1 MSASASANPR
11 LYECLASWAREIPAS
26 AIANS
31 PLMDKI
37 VQALSVEDSF
47 EAAVDCMS
55 ALYRETRD
63 VDECQEAIQQIY
75 PRLMSLQPKIAIAAE
90 NEDGEQLRGLTRL
103 FAEAG
108 EAWVIMIARDPAQFR
123 GLVTAVLECCA
134 RDRDQE
140 AISVTFLFWYELKQ
154 YVTIERYVE
163 ARAVMA
169 NVFDQLVDVMIKHL
183 EFPSGDADETD
194 DLFEGDREAE
204 EKFREARHG
213 IGDVLKDC
221 CSVVGEG
228 AALRKVFALI
238 QQWLSEWGPRA
249 TETQVPQWQELEA
262 PMFAMRA
269 MGKVVSLE
277 ENTILPQ
284 VIPLIVSIPNHE
296 KLKFQAIMILGR
308 YTEWTVEHPQT
319 IESQLNY
326 VISGF
331 QHQSQEVVQAAAMA
345 IKFLGNDCA
354 KILAPQ
360 VTQLHNFYEAVFDS
374 LSLTN
379 QKEVTDGV
387 ASVVGAQPLD
397 KIYSTMKLFCDP
409 LVTRLI
415 ATANKA
421 QDQDGHKAVAGKP

>member
-1 MSASASANPR
+1 
-11 LYECLASWAREIPAS
+11 
-26 AIANS
+26 
-31 PLMDKI
+31 
-37 VQALSVEDSF
+37 
-47 EAAVDCMS
+47 
-55 ALYRETRD
+55 
-63 VDECQEAIQQIY
+63 
-75 PRLMSLQPKIAIAAE
+75 
-90 NEDGEQLRGLTRL
+90 
-103 FAEAG
+103 
-108 EAWVIMIARDPAQFR
+108 
-123 GLVTAVLECCA
+123 
-134 RDRDQE
+134 
-140 AISVTFLFWYELKQ
+140 
-154 YVTIERYVE
+154 
-163 ARAVMA
+163 
-169 NVFDQLVDVMIKHL
+169 
-183 EFPSGDADETD
+183 
-194 DLFEGDREAE
+194 
-204 EKFREARHG
+204 
-213 IGDVLKDC
+213 
-221 CSVVGEG
+221 
-228 AALRKVFALI
+228 
-238 QQWLSEWGPRA
+238 
-249 TETQVPQWQELEA
+249 
-262 PMFAMRA
+262 

-308 YTEWTVEHPQT
+308 YTEWTAEHPQT

-397 KIYSTMKLFCDP
+397 KVYSTMKLFCDP
-409 LVTRLI
+409 LLTRLI